1 MKNPHVGVESVLIRL
16 MQMIVRNRA
25 HSVQLQ
31 IFDVVIPHQS
41 FLKTRFDNS
50 RFSSA
55 MFKASFQKK
64 LGDNMLCCFSNLSNN
79 HKSKSTLQSLIAF
92 LAYHIP
98 LGDFILRLLASKIEW
113 FFIVVEVESLVPDHT
128 VFVAIQ
134 IGS

>member
-1 MKNPHVGVESVLIRL
+1 
-16 MQMIVRNRA
+16 
-25 HSVQLQ
+25 
-31 IFDVVIPHQS
+31 
-41 FLKTRFDNS
+41 
-50 RFSSA
+50 
-55 MFKASFQKK
+55 MFKVSFQKK
-64 LGDNMLCCFSNLSNN
+64 LGDNILLLSNLSNN